1 MNAFNVGFGWMG
13 SMMLERVVNFRNRGF
28 DKGKRVHDVGVPVIS
43 IGNITV
49 GGTGKTPMVRWVVR
63 ALQDMGK
70 SPAIALRGY
79 KAHQGRSDEAIEHE
93 QSLPGVP
100 VLVGAKRVQT
110 ITQALRSGVDL
121 DSVVLDDGFQH
132 RFVKRALDIVLV
144 DARRPPDTDR
154 LLPAGRL
161 REPAWCLRRADAMV
175 ITHADQASPTVVERM
190 TELHGAVPVASCV
203 HAWSG
208 LRRVTADSDT
218 NTDVKTLDGLR
229 VVTRLAIA
237 SPEGIQRMLQAHGAT
252 VIADLPARDHQ
263 AATARD
269 VHRLADLAA
278 GADAIVVSAKD
289 MATLEPLLAGAARP
303 LPVPVLVPQLELRFL
318 DGEAA
323 FRSLVG
329 SVFNSER
336 D

>member
-1 MNAFNVGFGWMG
+1 MNAFSAGFGWMG

-93 QSLPGVP
+93 QALPGVP
-100 VLVGAKRVQT
+100 VLVGPKRVQT
-110 ITQALRSGVDL
+110 ITSAIRSGVDL

-132 RFVKRALDIVLV
+132 RFVQRALDIVLV

-161 REPAWCLRRADAMV
+161 REPARCLRRADAV
-175 ITHADQASPTVVERM
+175 VVTHADHASSTLVERM
-190 TELHGAVPVASCV
+190 TELHGAAPVASCV
-203 HAWSG
+203 HTWSG

-218 NTDVKTLDGLR
+218 NTDVEALDGLR

-237 SPEGIQRMLQAHGAT
+237 GPEGIQHMLQAHGST

-263 AATARD
+263 AATPRD
-269 VHRLADLAA
+269 VDRLADLAA

-289 MATLEPLLAGAARP
+289 MATLEPLLETRP
-303 LPVPVLVPQLELRFL
+303 LPVPVLVPQLALRFL

-323 FRSLVG
+323 LRSLVG
-329 SVFNSER
+329 SVFNSEG

>member
-1 MNAFNVGFGWMG
+1 MNAFSAGFGWMG
-13 SMMLERVVNFRNRGF
+13 SMMLERVVNFRNRRF

-93 QSLPGVP
+93 QALPSVP

-110 ITQALRSGVDL
+110 ITSAIRSGVDL

-161 REPAWCLRRADAMV
+161 REPAWCLRRADAVV
-175 ITHADQASPTVVERM
+175 ITHADHASSTLIERM
-190 TELHGAVPVASCV
+190 TELHDAAPVASCV

-218 NTDVKTLDGLR
+218 NTDVKALDGLR

-237 SPEGIQRMLQAHGAT
+237 GPDGIQHMLKAHGAT

-263 AATARD
+263 AATPRD
-269 VHRLADLAA
+269 VDRLADLAA

-289 MATLEPLLAGAARP
+289 MATLEPLLETRP
-303 LPVPVLVPQLELRFL
+303 LPVPVLVPQLALRFL

-323 FRSLVG
+323 LRSLVG
-329 SVFNSER
+329 SVFNSEG

>member
-1 MNAFNVGFGWMG
+1 MNAFSAGFGWMG

-79 KAHQGRSDEAIEHE
+79 KSHQGRSDEAIEHE
-93 QSLPGVP
+93 QALPGVP
-100 VLVGAKRVQT
+100 VLVGSKRVQI
-110 ITQALRSGVDL
+110 ITQAIRSGVGFDC
-121 DSVVLDDGFQH
+121 VVLDDGFQH

-144 DARRPPDTDR
+144 DARRSPDTDR
-154 LLPAGRL
+154 MLPAGRL
-161 REPAWCLRRADAMV
+161 REPAWCLRRADAV
-175 ITHADQASPTVVERM
+175 VLTHADQASPTLVERM
-190 TELHGAVPVASCV
+190 TELHGAAPLASCV

-208 LRRVTADSDT
+208 LRRITAESDT
-218 NTDVKTLDGLR
+218 TTDVQALDGLR

-237 SPEGIQRMLQAHGAT
+237 GPEGIQRMLQEHGAT

-263 AATARD
+263 AATPRD
-269 VHRLADLAA
+269 LNRLANLAV

-289 MATLEPLLAGAARP
+289 MATLEPLLTGAAKP
-303 LPVPVLVPQLELRFL
+303 LPVPVLVPQLALRFL

-323 FRSLVG
+323 LRQRVESI
-329 SVFNSER
+329 FNAEGR
-336 D
+336 